1 MDSFINKYNSK
12 ERNFALEKDDWKNIE
27 KNIVTIARNV
37 LYAKKEKNMSCLYLK
52 NNSNGEKQVILLI
65 ILNGE
70 GFIILQSQYY

>member
-1 MDSFINKYNSK
+1 MDCFINKYNSK

-27 KNIVTIARNV
+27 KNIVTIARNI

-52 NNSNGEKQVILLI
+52 TNSNGEKQVILLI